1 MQGTAREYDQST
13 RYSPVVG
20 EEEPEAIKPDDD
32 VATQGTSGSPHQR
45 LLIEE
50 PSSIPGVQ
58 ASSSLGRLKVRETLR
73 LSFEFCILWVGS
85 IPVIK
90 EVH

>member
-1 MQGTAREYDQST
+1 MQGTPREYDQST
-13 RYSPVVG
+13 HYSPILG
-20 EEEPEAIKPDDD
+20 EEEPEATKPDDD
-32 VATQGTSGSPHQR
+32 VATQGASGSPHQR

-50 PSSIPGVQ
+50 PSSISGVQ
-58 ASSSLGRLKVRETLR
+58 ASPSDGRLKVRETLR

-85 IPVIK
+85 ISSLT